1 MVEPQ
6 SAPETLGLRE
16 FADLLGVSP
25 SYVTQLKREGRLVL
39 TEDGKRV
46 RVAESQ
52 RLIADTRSPTK
63 AGVAARHAAAR
74 GAAVPDGGEEGDGGE
89 GAAGAAPG
97 ARSAIEEVLST
108 RRARAQAEREE
119 ALARKA
125 LRDEQ
130 IELGQLVPAD
140 QVAEVVAD
148 ATTALRT
155 ALENLPAT
163 IAPQLAA
170 EPDEDRVRV
179 MLSDALEHMLE
190 DLARRFASIG
200 KPKA

>member
-39 TEDGKRV
+39 TEEGKRV

-200 KPKA
+200 RPKA

>member
-6 SAPETLGLRE
+6 PAPETLGLRE

-74 GAAVPDGGEEGDGGE
+74 GATVPDGGDEGDGGE

-190 DLARRFASIG
+190 DLARRFTSIG
-200 KPKA
+200 KPRA

>member
-6 SAPETLGLRE
+6 PAPETLSLRE

>member
-163 IAPQLAA
+163 IALQLAA